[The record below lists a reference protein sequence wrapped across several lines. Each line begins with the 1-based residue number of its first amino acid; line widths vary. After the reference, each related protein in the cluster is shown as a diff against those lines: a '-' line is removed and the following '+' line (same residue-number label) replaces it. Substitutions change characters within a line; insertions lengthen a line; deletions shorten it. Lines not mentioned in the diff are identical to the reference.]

1 MDFSI
6 IFSAEF
12 WITDSGSA
20 QASVAE
26 RLALPPVKTAGG
38 SMGLSA
44 SILDTLK
51 LDPPECPHCGT
62 SDAACP
68 DHTRQARSRQAHVWV
83 PSAITR
89 SRRPWDTCSGQTGL

>member
-26 RLALPPVKTAGG
+26 RLVLPPVKTAGG

-62 SDAACP
+62 QMRLAQITPAKP
-68 DHTRQARSRQAHVWV
+68 DHDKRMFECRVRSLAHGDREIHVAV
-83 PSAITR
+83 
-89 SRRPWDTCSGQTGL
+89 RPA

>member
-26 RLALPPVKTAGG
+26 RLVLPPVKTAGG

-62 SDAACP
+62 QMWLAQITPAKP
-68 DHTRQARSRQAHVWV
+68 DHDERMFECPECDHSLTEIVRYR
-83 PSAITR
+83 
-89 SRRPWDTCSGQTGL
+89 